1 MIQESYLNKIEK
13 NYLITGVGI
22 NFLSSPKN
30 SNYQTTHITEYV
42 KNISREQYFDIFINY
57 FLNYFNN
64 FLLNKND
71 DFIFEYKKTQMLL
84 NTNIKIKLDENR
96 FIDGKF
102 IGINDDGSLMLI
114 KDNKELSIYTG
125 QIQV

>member
-1 MIQESYLNKIEK
+1 MVFFEK
-13 NYLITGVGI
+13 K
-22 NFLSSPKN
+22 S
-30 SNYQTTHITEYV
+30 
-42 KNISREQYFDIFINY
+42 IFF

-71 DFIFEYKKTQMLL
+71 DFIFEYKKIQMFL
-84 NTNIKIKLDENR
+84 NTNIKIKVDENKI
-96 FIDGKF
+96 IDGKF

-114 KDNKELSIYTG
+114 TDNKELSIYSG